1 MNDLQVRLWPWLACA
16 ALVAVPAQLYGQAE
30 EAERL
35 RIEVE
40 GPSGNSG
47 PIGDRRRSTAGGSEE
62 RPREFELDRRDMDR
76 RDSDRGDANRRDVDR
91 RDGAPGEYPIE
102 ILRRREQP
110 ERSRAETSGGQRG
123 PADRPPTSR
132 GPVYDGLP
140 RDADGRPRDID
151 RRGPGPMERAE
162 RWQSLAEIR
171 RATRMGPPWARE
183 LESFDRLL
191 DSSAVRKVLQLMEE
205 NLELRMQLKVQ
216 QVEMEARQRLA
227 DLEVGHLKRD
237 AERMMEQARDL
248 QRQAEQKMREVE
260 AMRESIEREQQERQ
274 AHERHSQ
281 RQEEHQTERYRRE
294 LAER

>member
-1 MNDLQVRLWPWLACA
+1 
-16 ALVAVPAQLYGQAE
+16 
-30 EAERL
+30 
-35 RIEVE
+35 
-40 GPSGNSG
+40 
-47 PIGDRRRSTAGGSEE
+47 
-62 RPREFELDRRDMDR
+62 
-76 RDSDRGDANRRDVDR
+76 
-91 RDGAPGEYPIE
+91 
-102 ILRRREQP
+102 
-110 ERSRAETSGGQRG
+110 
-123 PADRPPTSR
+123 
-132 GPVYDGLP
+132 
-140 RDADGRPRDID
+140 
-151 RRGPGPMERAE
+151 
-162 RWQSLAEIR
+162 
-171 RATRMGPPWARE
+171 MGPPWARE